1 MTTITLPTVPT
12 VTRTVTV
19 ATDAFDLVDVRLSD
33 RGSGAA
39 VLLLHGGAGTASVI
53 EYADRLAAHRDVRVL
68 VPTHPGFD
76 GTLRPSRLTTIGGL
90 AELYVAL
97 LDELGLVG
105 VTVVGNSVGGW
116 IAGEMGLLGSP
127 RIERLV
133 LVDAVGIE
141 APGFRIADVFSLTPA
156 ETADLSF
163 HDPVGRVPDL
173 STLAP
178 AARAAVAAN
187 RGALAVYAGQPAM
200 TDPSLRYRL
209 GRVPYPTQV
218 VWGASDRIADPA
230 YGRVYA
236 AAIPG
241 ATFELLPATGHLPQL
256 ESPDLLDDVVVPPRS
271 PAGHATIGRQRRASS
286 AVRLP
291 AA

>member
-1 MTTITLPTVPT
+1 MTT

-19 ATDAFDLVDVRLSD
+19 ATDPFDLVDVRLSD
-33 RGSGAA
+33 RGSGRA
-39 VLLLHGGAGTASVI
+39 VLLLHGGAGTASVAG
-53 EYADRLAAHRDVRVL
+53 YADRLAAGHGVRAL

-76 GTLRPSRLTTIGGL
+76 GTARPPQLTTVGGL

-97 LDELGLVG
+97 LDELGLDG

-116 IAGEMGLLGSP
+116 IAAEMGLLGSR

-156 ETADLSF
+156 ELADLSY
-163 HDPVGRVPDL
+163 HDPAGHVLD
-173 STLAP
+173 TATMTP
-178 AARAAVAAN
+178 ADRAALAAN
-187 RGALAVYAGQPAM
+187 RGALALYAGQPAM
-200 TDPSLRYRL
+200 TDPGLRRRL
-209 GRVPYPTQV
+209 ARVPYPTQV

-256 ESPDLLDDVVVPPRS
+256 ESPALLDDVLAPDLVV
-271 PAGHATIGRQRRASS
+271 AGRA
-286 AVRLP
+286 A
-291 AA
+291 

>member
-1 MTTITLPTVPT
+1 MTTVTLPT

-53 EYADRLAAHRDVRVL
+53 EYADRLAARRGVRVL

-76 GTLRPSRLTTIGGL
+76 GTPRPPRLTTIGGL

-97 LDELGLVG
+97 LDELGLIG
-105 VTVVGNSVGGW
+105 VTVVGNSLGGW
-116 IAGEMGLLGSP
+116 IAAEMGLLGSR

-141 APGFRIADVFSLTPA
+141 APGFRVADICSLAPA
-156 ETADLSF
+156 EVADLSF
-163 HDPVGRVPDL
+163 HDPVGRVPDP

-178 AARAAVAAN
+178 AARAAVAGN
-187 RGALAVYAGQPAM
+187 RGALALYAGQPAM
-200 TDPSLRYRL
+200 TDTTLRRRL
-209 GRVPYPTQV
+209 GRVAYPTQV

-256 ESPDLLDDVVVPPRS
+256 ESPDLLDDVVVPARS
-271 PAGHATIGRQRRASS
+271 PAGRATIGSQRRASS
-286 AVRLP
+286 GVGRP